1 MQINMTDT
9 RWFTLLVAQYSRL
22 LSLKVV
28 VEAII
33 WLIVRAVEKSFFLG
47 QKIVQSLFIEQLEIK
62 SGVG

>member
-1 MQINMTDT
+1 MQIDMTDT

-33 WLIVRAVEKSFFLG
+33 WLIVRAVEKSFFVG